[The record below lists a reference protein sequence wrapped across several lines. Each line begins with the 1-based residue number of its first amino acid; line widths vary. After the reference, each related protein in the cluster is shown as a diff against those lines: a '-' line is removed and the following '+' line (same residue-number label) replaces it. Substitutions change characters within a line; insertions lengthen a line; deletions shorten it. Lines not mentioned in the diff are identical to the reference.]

1 MVKHMY
7 LNEVLQLD
15 MVSGS
20 IKKIDL
26 FLAGCNKRSLD
37 YYKAFSYRNRILH
50 AIGKTNDALKAL
62 YALVPDFSKME
73 DEAILAV
80 CDAIIEITLSIRRF
94 DQTRKYI
101 DIKKEHLKISNAIL
115 NTIDEIQY
123 SMAKRDFSTAIT
135 ELKKYLNDEITADEQ
150 CWAYE
155 QLAQI
160 YFEIHEI
167 KEYLEVARKLEKIYQ
182 DSLNTKKLISILFT
196 RLEIAFEEGNYVRV
210 ICDANRFM
218 NEYDLEDELT
228 LKTAT
233 LLIWSYLKSND
244 FKKASIIESNY
255 EEKLRLCSIPTALE
269 FCKASLE
276 LYTKTNSIVSI
287 KHYQDLVQEF
297 SQEKRKVKTKHK
309 PSAPILIPNIEREE
323 MLEQPVEEVKDE
335 TSYVTAHPVCVHTLP
350 ISNQYIKL
358 EKLFA
363 TINNLE
369 DTTKFREIYRMALI
383 ELAKFIPFEEAYLVY
398 YDHVYCGLHYKKERA
413 YDKRLDY
420 EALDDTINF
429 LAITKEQ
436 EVYLDLEARVGLK
449 NIVTKEPFIAIPYG
463 IAIPLFKEDVCY
475 ASIAFWAEQ
484 SFLDQDLV
492 YETLKLISQMLNK
505 SLIAELRQNQLKASN
520 KRMFFIY
527 DNMSSGTKELMEGQ
541 IHLSQQA
548 KELLGGL
555 EDMENQDYLAHIHA
569 QDISM
574 YEAVLDELYHYLPSN
589 KSIEYRYK
597 KGADYI
603 HIRET
608 FYPCYENGIVLL
620 YSLLEDITSRVR
632 ATKDLVQLAYT
643 NPTTKLETE
652 VKLLIDLKES
662 ISKRKLSLAV
672 LDIHD
677 FKLYEE
683 LYGVNFANQLIFAVA
698 TELKKSFEESFITK
712 VYHLEFD
719 RYAILFLDTND
730 KRTVDNLLFKCLDRI
745 SKNLNLLNSR
755 VKLYFNCG
763 VYRVSK
769 STTLIDP
776 AKTLL
781 FAYDAL
787 TDSKEE
793 KSLAH
798 HIHHYDGEAAK
809 RRFNENQ
816 LVTHISESI
825 DHGKLGISYK
835 QVVDVTKGE
844 IFAYY
849 ATLSLD
855 NFEVDSTHM
864 QRVIERRKLQE
875 LLDKYVISTAS
886 KELRMLRDHLK
897 TSVYVIVELSK
908 ETLTEKLAAFVE
920 GQNNF
925 YKTTRNL
932 IFLVQDAE
940 AEEVKRL
947 KEMGYFV
954 AGRNP
959 MELYHKSLDYFIY
972 DIKENGFTIL
982 PEIKELCASKDVVL
996 ILSNVTEK
1004 EEIEKAQS
1012 LGLKYLYGGY
1022 YKKSI
1027 RMKKVIEKLA

>member
-26 FLAGCNKRSLD
+26 FLAGCNKKSLE

-50 AIGKTNDALKAL
+50 KIGKTNEALKAL
-62 YALVPDFSKME
+62 YGLVPDFSKLE
-73 DEAILAV
+73 DEAVLAV
-80 CDAIIEITLSIRRF
+80 CDAIIEITISIRRF
-94 DQTRKYI
+94 DQARKYI
-101 DIKKEHLKISNAIL
+101 DIKKEHLKVSNAIL
-115 NTIDEIQY
+115 NTIDEIHF
-123 SMAKRDFSTAIT
+123 SMAKREFSTAIT

-155 QLAQI
+155 ELAQI
-160 YFEIHEI
+160 YYEIHDI
-167 KEYLEVARKLEKIYQ
+167 KEYLEIASKLEKIYQ
-182 DSLNTKKLISILFT
+182 DSLNTKKLISILYT
-196 RLEIAFEEGNYVRV
+196 KLDIAFQEGNYVKV
-210 ICDANRFM
+210 ICDGNRFM
-218 NEYDLEDELT
+218 NEYDLENEMALQ
-228 LKTAT
+228 TAT

-244 FKKASIIESNY
+244 FKKASIIESNF
-255 EEKLRLCSIPTALE
+255 EEKLRVCSVPVALE

-297 SQEKRKVKTKHK
+297 SQEKRRARTKPK
-309 PSAPILIPNIEREE
+309 SAAPILIPVVEKKELPEEQEIEEE
-323 MLEQPVEEVKDE
+323 DE
-335 TSYVTAHPVCVHTLP
+335 TSYISTRPISVHTLA
-350 ISNQYIKL
+350 ISNQYTKL
-358 EKLFA
+358 EKLFT
-363 TINNLE
+363 TINNLDE
-369 DTTKFREIYRMALI
+369 TTKFREIFRMAMI
-383 ELAKFIPFEEAYLVY
+383 ELARFIPFEEAYLVY
-398 YDHVYCGLHYKKERA
+398 FDGVYCGLHYKKERA

-420 EALDDTINF
+420 EALEDTINF

-436 EVYLDLEARVGLK
+436 EVYLDQEARAGLK
-449 NIVTKEPFIAIPYG
+449 NIVTKEVFEEIPYG
-463 IAIPLFKEDVCY
+463 IAFPLLKEEVSY
-475 ASIAFWAEQ
+475 ASLAFWAEH

-492 YETLKLISQMLNK
+492 YETLKLIVQMLNK
-505 SLIAELRQNQLKASN
+505 SLIAELHQNQLKAAN
-520 KRMFFIY
+520 RRMFFIY

-548 KELLGGL
+548 KEILGGL
-555 EDMENQDYLAHIHA
+555 EDMESQDFLAHIHA
-569 QDISM
+569 QDAPI
-574 YEAVLDELYHYLPSN
+574 YEAVLEELYRFLPSN
-589 KSIEYRYK
+589 KVVEYRYK
-597 KGADYI
+597 KGAAYV
-603 HIRET
+603 HIKET
-608 FYPCYENGIVLL
+608 FFPCYENGIVLI
-620 YSLLEDITSRVR
+620 YSLIEDITSRVK

-652 VKLLIDLKES
+652 VKLLVDLKES

-698 TELKKSFEESFITK
+698 SELKKSFEESFVTK

-730 KRTVDNLLFKCLDRI
+730 KRTVDHLLFQCLDKI
-745 SKNLNLLNSR
+745 SKNLNLINSR

-769 STTLIDP
+769 STTVIDP

-816 LVTHISESI
+816 LVTHISEAI
-825 DHGKLGISYK
+825 DHGRLGISYK
-835 QVVDVTKGE
+835 QVVDITKGE

-855 NFEVDSTHM
+855 NFEVDPAYM

-875 LLDKYVISTAS
+875 LLDKYMISTAS

-897 TSVYVIVELSK
+897 TSIYVIVELSAT
-908 ETLTEKLAAFVE
+908 TLKEKLAAFVE

-932 IFLVQDAE
+932 IFLVENAQ

-947 KEMGYFV
+947 KEMGYFI
-954 AGRNP
+954 AGKNP

-972 DIKENGFTIL
+972 DIKENGFEIL
-982 PEIKELCASKDVVL
+982 PEIKTLCEAKEIGL

-1004 EEIEKAQS
+1004 EEIEQAQNM
-1012 LGLKYLYGGY
+1012 GLKYLYGGY